1 MVIQK
6 FNVEWSSTCK
16 TKDYFYV
23 GQVKKYTKVW
33 LCGSSVPSTF
43 SALKSKSDTMVVK
56 FHSNGSKRKSGVKVL
71 LTATG
76 QALKNFLKV
85 LNKFIQNIQK
95 IPKNIN
101 HKLLKP
107 TKSVYL
113 VDKLRIKVEN

>member
-1 MVIQK
+1 MDPDDSSSRTYTLKTPNYPSNYQNNKDCKWTFVATSGKIKMVIQK

-76 QALKNFLKV
+76 
-85 LNKFIQNIQK
+85 
-95 IPKNIN
+95 
-101 HKLLKP
+101 
-107 TKSVYL
+107 
-113 VDKLRIKVEN
+113 